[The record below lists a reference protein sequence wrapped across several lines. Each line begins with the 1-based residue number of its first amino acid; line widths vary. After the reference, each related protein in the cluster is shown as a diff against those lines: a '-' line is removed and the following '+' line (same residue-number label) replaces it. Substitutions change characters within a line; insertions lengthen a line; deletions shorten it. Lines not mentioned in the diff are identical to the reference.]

1 MKKFAQKFVDNGD
14 DHVSN
19 YTFQHCKRILLYLF
33 QNGDILLSPLPA
45 SRGQVVQ
52 VYDNIF
58 IKPLESPTMPFGTG
72 KVLNYYFS
80 RSPSKDLK
88 DINKA
93 IKGNGV
99 TGKRLLVEGE
109 NELPNTKRIANR
121 KVQSLIEERRSQN
134 TE

>member
-1 MKKFAQKFVDNGD
+1 M
-14 DHVSN
+14 
-19 YTFQHCKRILLYLF
+19 
-33 QNGDILLSPLPA
+33 
-45 SRGQVVQ
+45 VQ
-52 VYDNIF
+52 VFDNIF
-58 IKPLESPTMPFGTG
+58 IKPLESPTLTFGNG

-109 NELPNTKRIANR
+109 NDLPNSKRVANR
-121 KVQSLIEERRSQN
+121 KLQSLVEERRNQN

>member
-1 MKKFAQKFVDNGD
+1 M
-14 DHVSN
+14 
-19 YTFQHCKRILLYLF
+19 
-33 QNGDILLSPLPA
+33 SPLPA

-52 VYDNIF
+52 VLDNIF
-58 IKPLESPTMPFGTG
+58 IKPLESPTLPFNNG

-109 NELPNTKRIANR
+109 NELPNAKKIANR
-121 KVQSLIEERRSQN
+121 KLHALVEERRIQN